1 MAKTFKYSNY
11 TKTLDIN
18 VVTDGIKDQETF
30 FITDINYLKG
40 TQSMANQAG
49 FDLDI
54 EPTTNYTLEALAVA
68 KNLDLAVYDDGSF
81 IEVLNVAE
89 NDAAEITAYAFGAVT
104 GEVVVI
110 DSVAGT
116 IEVTVPS
123 GTTVTALVATFT
135 LSTDAAAAIGSTD
148 QVSGTT
154 ANNFTS
160 PVVYTVTA
168 EHGNTKSWTVT
179 IKVAA

>member
-40 TQSMANQAG
+40 TQSMANQTG

-68 KNLDLAVYDDGSF
+68 KNLNLAVYDDTTLD
-81 IEVLNVAE
+81 ETLNVAE
-89 NDAAEITAYAFGAVT
+89 NDAAEITAYAFGAVS

-116 IEVTVPS
+116 IAVTVPN

-135 LSTDAAAAIGSTD
+135 LSTDATAAIGATA

-154 ANNFTS
+154 ANNFSTPKTYVVTS
-160 PVVYTVTA
+160 EY
-168 EHGNTKSWTVT
+168 GNTKSWIVTVT
-179 IKVAA
+179 VAA